1 MRFRFV
7 EEATLPRLAW
17 CARIAPGS
25 DEVVVSCGRDVET
38 GPRSFVE
45 GAWKG
50 PFAGS
55 DPAAASVV
63 CGTGGV
69 LRPDA
74 VAFVASSDRL
84 SPLFSVVAA
93 DARYVSNSPVFAA
106 SAAEATPDPSHPYD
120 TYDLLALWRAGR
132 FAPDGTLP
140 LAGGRRLHV
149 HMGVILVADRSGAI
163 RFETHPPSPV
173 PHDFA
178 AYRNLLAGSLE
189 SLVANAA
196 DGRRKLA
203 YRPLAM
209 ISSGYDSTAT
219 AALAA
224 RAGCREAL
232 TFLDSER
239 PDPAWD
245 SGAANAERL
254 GLSCRAV
261 DRWAYRSEGG
271 GVERE
276 FALLARATAAPLAS
290 AEAHLPGR
298 LLVGG
303 YLGDSIWQKGKCS
316 VRDEQAI
323 PWSPMASGLSQF
335 EFRLRVGYQVV
346 AAPTI
351 GVEHNRA
358 IAAIEASQEMRPWSI
373 GGDYDRPLPRRIAEE
388 AGLPRESFGTR
399 NRASGHADLM
409 DEAGFSRQG
418 LADYERFRADLR
430 ARVPSVQRLRAR
442 LAVAA
447 RHGLWRTVGTT
458 RKRVVPSTR
467 LQRRFPFLLNAHPHL
482 IPWRF
487 LFTFQ
492 WAFESLEPRYRLSP
506 REPLAPTSRP
516 PRERG
521 QAGG

>member
-1 MRFRFV
+1 MRLRFV

-17 CARIAPGS
+17 CARIVRGS

-38 GPRSFVE
+38 GPQSFVE
-45 GAWKG
+45 GAWNG

-69 LRPDA
+69 LRPGA

-84 SPLFSVVAA
+84 SPLFSVTAA

-106 SAAEATPDPSHPYD
+106 SAAEATPDPIHPFY

-149 HMGVILVADRSGAI
+149 HMGVILVVDRSGGI

-178 AYRNLLAGSLE
+178 SYRGLLAGSLE
-189 SLVANAA
+189 ALFANAA
-196 DGRRKLA
+196 DGRRRLA

-232 TFLDSER
+232 TFLDSQR

-254 GLSCRAV
+254 GLSCQAV
-261 DRWAYRSEGG
+261 DRWAYRGEGG

-276 FALLARATAAPLAS
+276 FALLALATVAPLAS

-303 YLGDSIWQKGKCS
+303 YQGDSIWQKGKCR
-316 VRDEQAI
+316 VRDEQAV
-323 PWSPMASGLSQF
+323 PWTPVTSGLGQF
-335 EFRLRVGYQVV
+335 EFRVRVGYQVI
-346 AAPTI
+346 AAATI
-351 GVEHNRA
+351 GVEQNRA
-358 IAAIEASQEMRPWSI
+358 IARIEASHEMRPWSI
-373 GGDYDRPLPRRIAEE
+373 GGAYDRPLPRRIAEQ
-388 AGLPRESFGTR
+388 AGLPRESFGAHS
-399 NRASGHADLM
+399 RASGHAHLV

-418 LADYERFRADLR
+418 LADYERFRADLW
-430 ARVPSVQRLRAR
+430 ARVASGQRLRAR

-447 RHGLWRTVGTT
+447 RHALWRTVGTT

-467 LQRRFPFLLNAHPHL
+467 LQRRFPFLLNAHPRV

-492 WAFESLEPRYRLSP
+492 WAFASLQPRYRLSR
-506 REPLAPTSRP
+506 RELLAPTSRP
-516 PRERG
+516 PRERVH
-521 QAGG
+521 AGG